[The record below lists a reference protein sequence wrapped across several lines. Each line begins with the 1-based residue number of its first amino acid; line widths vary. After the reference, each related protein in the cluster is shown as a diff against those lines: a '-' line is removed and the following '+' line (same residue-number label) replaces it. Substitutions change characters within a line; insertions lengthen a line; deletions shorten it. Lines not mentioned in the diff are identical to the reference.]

1 MSDFSSKRTERHTDP
16 LPHRKLPA
24 DYRPPCCLFTVRSD
38 RHTAGNTYSSAML
51 AELTLD
57 SLTASQIHYCLFQL
71 YSWSADGLPSVNL
84 VCCVHIPFH
93 TQRLTQMSMWPRSVT
108 APESFQVGENTIT
121 QKHLFIGLFVIGIP
135 MFLVAGPIGT
145 AFWLIG
151 ASSVLILG
159 HACLLEP
166 GVESDYA
173 TIGETV

>member
-1 MSDFSSKRTERHTDP
+1 
-16 LPHRKLPA
+16 
-24 DYRPPCCLFTVRSD
+24 
-38 RHTAGNTYSSAML
+38 
-51 AELTLD
+51 
-57 SLTASQIHYCLFQL
+57 
-71 YSWSADGLPSVNL
+71 
-84 VCCVHIPFH
+84 
-93 TQRLTQMSMWPRSVT
+93 
-108 APESFQVGENTIT
+108 
-121 QKHLFIGLFVIGIP
+121 